1 MANYWNHNVAF
12 HPWLLRHA
20 HGKVLD
26 VGCGDGLLMRKL
38 ASTGVEAMGV
48 DPDPSQA
55 AAGVIATDFLSL
67 PVEEDV
73 DTVIFVASLHY
84 MDARRALAKAKSILR
99 PGGTLLVVGLS
110 RNSSIIDWLWSLANL
125 VACAVLESRHANK
138 GDPGVAMTEPQLSYA
153 EIRAIARELLPGFA
167 MRRALYY
174 RYLLR
179 WEK

>member
-1 MANYWNHNVAF
+1 MTDYWNHNVAF

-20 HGKVLD
+20 HGRVLD
-26 VGCGDGLLMRKL
+26 VGCGDGLLLRRLTSSGMD
-38 ASTGVEAMGV
+38 AVGV
-48 DPDPSQA
+48 DPDPNHA
-55 AAGVIATDFLSL
+55 TDGVTTADFLSL
-67 PVEEDV
+67 PIEADF
-73 DTVIFVASLHY
+73 DTIIFVASLHH
-84 MDARRALAKAKSILR
+84 MDTRRALAKAKSILR

-125 VACAVLESRHANK
+125 VACAVLASRHANK